1 MLFQAYSQ
9 DAVAEMRDVME
20 KGGMDS
26 LATRGPPKAPAV
38 SCSKYCIFFASSPL
52 IIHTTMTFEMAR
64 LTSLTPARVMP
75 SWWST
80 WRSEANRRHLN
91 LGDVER
97 ASVKQSIYMLVISI
111 NQDQHKKSGSKL
123 GPGPSN
129 YIWGQVH
136 WFLSPLCP
144 FLF

>member
-52 IIHTTMTFEMAR
+52 IIHTMTFEMAR

-75 SWWST
+75 SW
-80 WRSEANRRHLN
+80 
-91 LGDVER
+91 
-97 ASVKQSIYMLVISI
+97 
-111 NQDQHKKSGSKL
+111 
-123 GPGPSN
+123 
-129 YIWGQVH
+129 
-136 WFLSPLCP
+136 
-144 FLF
+144 